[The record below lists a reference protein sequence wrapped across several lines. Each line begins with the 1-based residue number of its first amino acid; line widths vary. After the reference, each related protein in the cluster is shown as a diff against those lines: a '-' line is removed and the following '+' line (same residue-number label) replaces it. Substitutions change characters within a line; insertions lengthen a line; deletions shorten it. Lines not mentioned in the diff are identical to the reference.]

1 MQLQLYKNAKLFA
14 NNSFFL
20 KMTVSASSLLTE
32 HLKLSLKHK
41 QYPILSF
48 WIISLELQLTFGSYM
63 HISSENC
70 AHGSTVPRVDI

>member
-20 KMTVSASSLLTE
+20 KMTVSASSV
-32 HLKLSLKHK
+32 
-41 QYPILSF
+41 IVINF